1 MNSLD
6 LAQLATSATTQTGI
20 ALVAAVLAL
29 AGAIATALVARTAG
43 REGRRQAMDL
53 AMASARLAATEELL
67 ARTRAELVQLQ
78 ARVDQSLARRET
90 PGTAAF
96 RQAIALSKHGATTRQ
111 LIDTCGLSQGEAHLI
126 QTLYGREAPA
136 GAAELH

>member
-6 LAQLATSATTQTGI
+6 LAQLAASATPQAGI
-20 ALVAAVLAL
+20 ALFAALAVAGALAAVLL
-29 AGAIATALVARTAG
+29 ARAAG
-43 REGRRQAMDL
+43 REARRHATDL
-53 AMASARLAATEELL
+53 ALASARVAATEELL
-67 ARTRAELVQLQ
+67 AVTRAELAQLQ
-78 ARVDQSLARRET
+78 ARLDQSFARRET
-90 PGTAAF
+90 PGTGAF

-136 GAAELH
+136 GSAELH

>member
-6 LAQLATSATTQTGI
+6 LAQLAASATTQAGI
-20 ALVAAVLAL
+20 ALFAALAVAGALAAVLL
-29 AGAIATALVARTAG
+29 ARAAG
-43 REGRRQAMDL
+43 REARRHATDL
-53 AMASARLAATEELL
+53 ALASARVAAAEELL
-67 ARTRAELVQLQ
+67 AVTRAGLAQLQ
-78 ARVDQSLARRET
+78 ARLDQSLARSET
-90 PGTAAF
+90 PGTATF

-136 GAAELH
+136 APADLH